1 MTSIMMAIMLMLVL
15 GSPANNVSVYAKK
28 HTECF
33 NSGVSDGKDHPFDAS
48 RFDRCG
54 QEYESGFMKGCL
66 SVQGNTKEACSSAE
80 DNQD

>member
-1 MTSIMMAIMLMLVL
+1 MTTIMTIIILILML
-15 GSPANNVSVYAKK
+15 GSPAYNLSVYAK

-54 QEYESGFMKGCL
+54 QDYENGFLKGCL
-66 SVQGNTKEACSSAE
+66 SVQGNTKEVCSSVE
-80 DNQD
+80 DSQD